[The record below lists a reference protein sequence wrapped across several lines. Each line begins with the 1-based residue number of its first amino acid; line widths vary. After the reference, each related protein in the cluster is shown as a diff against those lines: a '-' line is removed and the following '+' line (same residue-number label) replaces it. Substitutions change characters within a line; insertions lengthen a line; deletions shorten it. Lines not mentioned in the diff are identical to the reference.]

1 MGNLKELNDE
11 ELILLLNESDEK
23 ALVEIYDRYWNK
35 LLSQAKWDLR
45 DQVDAEDC
53 VQDVFIKLWNCRT
66 GLTLRHKLSTYLYRA
81 VKNQTINLLVKRN
94 AKYNHLPFNEANGNE
109 LFSPSA
115 DTSLLEKEMLQTLEA
130 AIDAL
135 PDKCSKIYRLSRIEG
150 RSNREIAAQMDVA
163 EKTVEGHIT
172 RAIKQ
177 VAAYFSVTTAILFLI
192 YTISSK
198 QKMGTP
204 GPHSKNIANYS
215 RSISS

>member
-1 MGNLKELNDE
+1 MGNLKEIKDE

-23 ALVEIYDRYWNK
+23 ALVEIYERYWDK
-35 LLSQAKWDLR
+35 LLAQAKWDLR
-45 DQVDAEDC
+45 DEQDAEDC

-81 VKNQTINLLVKRN
+81 VKNQTINMLAKRN
-94 AKYNHLPFNEANGNE
+94 TKRNHMPFEEAPAME
-109 LFSPSA
+109 IFSPAA
-115 DTSLLEKEMLQTLEA
+115 DSSLLEKEMLQILEA

-150 RSNREIAAQMDVA
+150 QSNKEIATQMDIA

-177 VAAYFSVTTAILFLI
+177 VST
-192 YTISSK
+192 
-198 QKMGTP
+198 
-204 GPHSKNIANYS
+204 
-215 RSISS
+215 SISVSMLTVLIQYLLYR